1 MKQARLILF
10 VKAPR
15 LGAVKTRLGARIGA
29 LAAWRFYNAM
39 LNRLWRR
46 LPQQRRW
53 RTVLAVSPDQGAA
66 RWPPGLARQPQGRGD
81 LGRRMARAMMGGVVM
96 AGNGPVVLVGGD
108 IPDLSARHI
117 EQAFQA
123 LKRDDAVFGPAD
135 DGGFWLVGL
144 RRGQW
149 APRLFHGVRWSSP
162 HTLSDTLANLPA
174 NARVALLETLRDVD
188 TEADYHAYLKRP
200 PSHAPAGGASSRR
213 NYRAGSGYPADP

>member
-1 MKQARLILF
+1 MKRGRLILF
-10 VKAPR
+10 LKAPR
-15 LGAVKTRLGARIGA
+15 LGAVKTRLGASIGA

-39 LNRLWRR
+39 LTRLWRR
-46 LPQQRRW
+46 FAQEQRW

-66 RWPPGLARQPQGRGD
+66 RWPPGLARQAQGRGE
-81 LGRRMARAMMGGVVM
+81 LGRRMARAMM

-117 EQAFQA
+117 AQAMQA
-123 LKRDDAVFGPAD
+123 LKHADAVFGPAD

-149 APRLFHGVRWSSP
+149 AARLFHGVRWSSP
-162 HTLSDTLANLPA
+162 QTLTDTLANLPA
-174 NARVALLETLRDVD
+174 TARVVQLETLSDVD
-188 TEADYHAYLKRP
+188 TRDDYRAYLRRP
-200 PSHAPAGGASSRR
+200 SSHAPAGGASSRR

>member
-1 MKQARLILF
+1 MKALRRNEARLILF

-15 LGAVKTRLGARIGA
+15 LGAVKTRLGASIGA

-39 LNRLWRR
+39 LRRLWR
-46 LPQQRRW
+46 QFTDDRRW
-53 RTVLAVSPDQGAA
+53 HTVLAVSPDLGAA
-66 RWPPGLARQPQGRGD
+66 RWPPALARRPQGRGD
-81 LGRRMARAMMGGVVM
+81 LGQRMARSMM
-96 AGNGPVVLVGGD
+96 AGDGPVVLVGGD

-117 EQAFQA
+117 EQALQA
-123 LKRDDAVFGPAD
+123 LKHADAVFGPAD

-149 APRLFHGVRWSSP
+149 AARLFRGVRWSSP
-162 HTLSDTLANLPA
+162 QTLSDTLANLPA
-174 NARVALLETLRDVD
+174 SARVALLETLSDVD
-188 TEADYHAYLKRP
+188 TEADYRAYLRRP

>member
-1 MKQARLILF
+1 MKRGRLILF
-10 VKAPR
+10 LKAPR
-15 LGAVKTRLGARIGA
+15 LGAVKTRLGASIGS

-39 LNRLWRR
+39 LTRLWRR
-46 LPQQRRW
+46 FAQEQRW

-66 RWPPGLARQPQGRGD
+66 RWPPGLARQAQGRGE
-81 LGRRMARAMMGGVVM
+81 LGRRMARAMM

-117 EQAFQA
+117 AQAMQA
-123 LKRDDAVFGPAD
+123 LKHADAVFGPAD

-149 APRLFHGVRWSSP
+149 AARLFHGVRWSSP
-162 HTLSDTLANLPA
+162 QTLTDPLANLPA
-174 NARVALLETLRDVD
+174 TARVVQLETLSDVD
-188 TEADYHAYLKRP
+188 TRDDYRAYLRRP
-200 PSHAPAGGASSRR
+200 SSHAPAGGASSRR

>member
-1 MKQARLILF
+1 MKRGRLILF
-10 VKAPR
+10 LKAPR
-15 LGAVKTRLGARIGA
+15 LGAVKTRLGASIGS

-39 LNRLWRR
+39 LTRLWRR
-46 LPQQRRW
+46 FAQEQRW

-66 RWPPGLARQPQGRGD
+66 RWPPGLARQAQGRGE
-81 LGRRMARAMMGGVVM
+81 LGRRMARAMM

-117 EQAFQA
+117 AQAMQA
-123 LKRDDAVFGPAD
+123 LKHADAVFGPAD

-149 APRLFHGVRWSSP
+149 AARLFHGVRWSSP
-162 HTLSDTLANLPA
+162 QTLTDTLANLPA
-174 NARVALLETLRDVD
+174 TARVVQLETLSDVD
-188 TEADYHAYLKRP
+188 TRDDYRAYLRRP
-200 PSHAPAGGASSRR
+200 SSHAPAGGASSRR

>member
-1 MKQARLILF
+1 MKRGRLILF
-10 VKAPR
+10 LKAPR
-15 LGAVKTRLGARIGA
+15 LGAVKTRLGASIGS

-39 LNRLWRR
+39 LTRLWRR
-46 LPQQRRW
+46 FAQEQRW

-66 RWPPGLARQPQGRGD
+66 RWPPGLARQAQGRGE
-81 LGRRMARAMMGGVVM
+81 LGRRMARAMM

-117 EQAFQA
+117 AQAMQA
-123 LKRDDAVFGPAD
+123 LKHADAVFGPAD

-149 APRLFHGVRWSSP
+149 AARLFHGVRWSSP
-162 HTLSDTLANLPA
+162 QTLTDTLANLPA
-174 NARVALLETLRDVD
+174 TARVVQLETLSDVD
-188 TEADYHAYLKRP
+188 TRDDYRAYLRRP
-200 PSHAPAGGASSRR
+200 SSHAPAGGASSRL